1 MSTVSNSV
9 SVREIKSS
17 PSGYGA
23 IETRGHTPRRE
34 QVVIMTD
41 TTTDDD
47 ANRAFV
53 LGLDGI
59 PWRLVERWAEAG
71 ELPHFARLFEEGAAG
86 TLESTRPAN
95 TALAWPSIATGVW
108 PDKHGI
114 YSFRRL
120 LPEYRH
126 RLNTS
131 ENVSRPALWEMVS
144 PAIAGNVPVTYPASE
159 IDGAMVTGMLTP
171 GINERFAH
179 PPELAAEIRDRIPDY
194 RIGLDWNA
202 YRDRP
207 REFRPALTSLLH
219 TRKRLMRLLTERDWR
234 LAFFVYTE
242 PDRLQHLLWDEEVLL
257 DHYKDLDA
265 ILGEVLGGADERT
278 TVYVVS
284 DHGFAPIEKYVYVN
298 AILRDE
304 GFLYVKEETGTR
316 STLSK
321 VGLTKSRVRSLLS
334 RVGLGDKELVS
345 LLPRSL
351 VEGVA
356 DRIPG
361 GHELHDVDY
370 TRTEAFVHGA
380 GNLYINDAERF
391 ATGPVDPADRPR
403 KKDEIAAVLSAVAD
417 PETGE
422 RALIVH
428 DGDDLFPTDPNSP
441 DLVLEP
447 AEGYK
452 PSLGLSDSVFVSEG
466 VHDADH
472 HPEGIFFA
480 HGPDVA
486 PGSSP
491 MDAAVVDV
499 APTVLHGLGEAVPHD
514 TDGRVLAEIFS
525 EGSPTAERSIET
537 REYVRVRDRD
547 RTDRATEPSRD
558 AGRVTGEV
566 ETEAEDEED
575 FEDVEDRL
583 RGLGY
588 LE

>member
-1 MSTVSNSV
+1 MD
-9 SVREIKSS
+9 
-17 PSGYGA
+17 
-23 IETRGHTPRRE
+23 
-34 QVVIMTD
+34 D
-41 TTTDDD
+41 TTTDDG

-59 PWRLVERWAEAG
+59 PWNLVDRWATEG
-71 ELPHFARLFEEGAAG
+71 ELPNFARLLDEGAAG

-108 PDKHGI
+108 PDKHGV

-131 ENVSRPALWEMVS
+131 PNVSRPALWQMVS
-144 PAIAGNVPVTYPASE
+144 PAVAGNVPMTYPASE
-159 IDGAMVTGMLTP
+159 IDGTMVTGMLTP
-171 GINERFAH
+171 ELNERATY
-179 PPELAAEIRDRIPDY
+179 PPEFLDELTERIPEY
-194 RIGLDWNA
+194 RIGLDWNT

-207 REFRPALTSLLH
+207 EEFPPALSSLLSA
-219 TRKRLMRLLTERDWR
+219 RKRLMRLLMERDWR
-234 LAFFVYTE
+234 LFFFVYTE
-242 PDRLQHLLWDEEVLL
+242 PDRLQHLLWDETVLL

-265 ILGEVLGGADERT
+265 ILGEVLDHADERT

-284 DHGFAPIEKYVYVN
+284 DHGFGPIEKYVYVN

-304 GFLYVKEETGTR
+304 GFLHEKTETGTR
-316 STLSK
+316 STLSRF
-321 VGLTKSRVRSLLS
+321 GLTKSRVMDTLS
-334 RVGLGDKELVS
+334 RLGIDDKALVS

-351 VEGVA
+351 VERIA
-356 DRIPG
+356 DQIPG

-391 ATGPVDPADRPR
+391 ATGPVDPVEREA
-403 KKDEIAAVLSAVAD
+403 KKDEVAAALSAVTD

-422 RALIVH
+422 NALIVH
-428 DGDDLFPTDPNSP
+428 DGDELFPTDDGSP

-447 AEGYK
+447 ARGYK
-452 PSLGLSDSVFVSEG
+452 PSLGLSDSIFSAED

-472 HPEGIFFA
+472 HPEGMFFA
-480 HGPDVA
+480 YGPDVA

-491 MDAAVVDV
+491 TDAAVVDV
-499 APTVLHGLGEAVPHD
+499 APTVLHGLGQGIPHD
-514 TDGRVLAEIFS
+514 TDGRVLSEIFA
-525 EGSPTAERSIET
+525 EGSPTADRPIET
-537 REYVRVRDRD
+537 REYALD
-547 RTDRATEPSRD
+547 ATAAD
-558 AGRVTGEV
+558 
-566 ETEAEDEED
+566 AEDEEED
-575 FEDVEDRL
+575 FDDVEDRL